1 MTSHTQA
8 SPSLVMIDNLSQL
21 LLELK
26 IFTHGSLKMPKLA
39 YTRYLMGPG
48 RKRGETTMKIKKIPH
63 FIKKIQRIVTSL
75 HHETLYDH
83 HQFKLEHDGGRG

>member
-1 MTSHTQA
+1 
-8 SPSLVMIDNLSQL
+8 MIDNLSQL

-39 YTRYLMGPG
+39 YTMYLMGPG
-48 RKRGETTMKIKKIPH
+48 RKRGGAGHYENRENTTLY
-63 FIKKIQRIVTSL
+63 KKIQRIVTSL

-83 HQFKLEHDGGRG
+83 HQFKLEHDGGRGGGISYKTL